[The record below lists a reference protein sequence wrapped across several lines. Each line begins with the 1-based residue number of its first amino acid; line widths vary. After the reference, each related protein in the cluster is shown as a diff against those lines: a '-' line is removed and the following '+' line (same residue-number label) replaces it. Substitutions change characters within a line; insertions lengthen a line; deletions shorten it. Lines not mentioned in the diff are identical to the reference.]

1 MKIHFELLTIWQLDL
16 NICLR
21 KICLITIT
29 LDLTRSY
36 GDIDIHIIE
45 FFKKTHVRYN

>member
-1 MKIHFELLTIWQLDL
+1 MKIHFELLTIRQLDL

-21 KICLITIT
+21 KTCLIMII
-29 LDLTRSY
+29 LCLTRSY

-45 FFKKTHVRYN
+45 FFKKTYVRYN